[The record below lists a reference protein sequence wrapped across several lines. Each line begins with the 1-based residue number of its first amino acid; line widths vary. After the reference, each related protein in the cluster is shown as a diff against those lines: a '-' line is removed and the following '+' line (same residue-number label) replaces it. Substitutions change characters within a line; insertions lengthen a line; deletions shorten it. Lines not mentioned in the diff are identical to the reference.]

1 MKKFIIAIAGILMA
15 VSGYSQKSI
24 TLERADGTKIHT
36 SLENFIEAT
45 FTDEAETIINTTPE
59 APTFEGLQ
67 LEAQDINGCEYIAL
81 EQIAPHVWVTSR
93 RLTGSGNWWD
103 CSVKIVS
110 SDHRTY
116 WGQPFTQDCTESGKI
131 TLVEGE
137 GGTRYLPAGT
147 YGFIYI
153 DTDNSLRFT
162 RLYDKADV
170 TEVTVEKEVYPKSDY
185 TVSYSVGSEDVSAQ
199 YLGEGLWRA
208 TVTVEPGMKFSLTR
222 TDKEGQ
228 AVKWGAATA
237 DTPTGLTGSIAEG
250 QAETFALTGVKAGR
264 YTLIFDENYG
274 SFAFMVQVL
283 NAESKTRTLSFED
296 PDYKGEGNVFA
307 TEKPWSGLIDTPQA
321 GGPMLYGSQ
330 AGEYQWYDQNNT
342 ELRWDGFSDSGYG
355 KAFYSGGYAVSN
367 YVGEPKSDYTQQ
379 LAIPFGD
386 GTNNFCMAFNREDKF
401 SSKTV
406 EPIYFADG
414 VARVVRSI
422 DVTNSS
428 YAAGSLMYGDG
439 FAPAAK
445 EGTEFI
451 VNIRGTREDGSEVTV
466 QHHLCKDTDILKDH
480 WETVD
485 CSSMGKVMMIE
496 IFVTGSS
503 DLGGDYGL
511 NTPGYVAFDN
521 IVVEFDD

>member
-1 MKKFIIAIAGILMA
+1 MKKFIIILLGMFLA

-45 FTDEAETIINTTPE
+45 FTDEPETVIKTTPD
-59 APTFEGLQ
+59 APTFEALD
-67 LEAQDINGCEYIAL
+67 LEAQDINGCKYIAM
-81 EQIAPHVWVTSR
+81 EQIAPHVWVASY
-93 RLTGSGNWWD
+93 RLSGNGNWWD
-103 CSVKIVS
+103 CSVKIVAH
-110 SDHRTY
+110 DQTAY
-116 WGQPFTQDCTESGKI
+116 WGQPFTQDCTESGNI
-131 TLVEGE
+131 TLVESEANG
-137 GGTRYLPAGT
+137 RYLPAGT

-162 RLYDKADV
+162 RLYDEADV
-170 TEVTVEKEVYPKSDY
+170 KEVTVEKEVYPKSDY
-185 TVSYSVGSEDVSAQ
+185 TVSYTMGDEAVSAQ

-208 TVTVEPGMKFSLTR
+208 TVTVAKGMTFGLTR
-222 TDKEGQ
+222 TDKQGQ
-228 AVKWGAATA
+228 TVKWGAATA
-237 DTPTGLTGSIAEG
+237 DGQAGATGTIAEG
-250 QAETFALTGVKAGR
+250 QENMYVLTVAPGR
-264 YTLIFDENYG
+264 YTLLFDENFG
-274 SFAFMVQVL
+274 TFAFMMQVA
-283 NAESKTRTLSFED
+283 AESKTRTLSFED
-296 PDYKGEGNVFA
+296 ADYKGNGNIYG

-414 VARVVRSI
+414 VARVIRSI